1 METPKAVADAQE
13 SPSAARGAQSP
24 IGTKGLAETIKTYG
38 AGCLELPMPNLAAAF
53 APVVAALGGMSFAS
67 ELVAA
72 LNRSVPVDHV
82 CLMRFADRIRPPVLE
97 SASWRGGDHVGE
109 VQQAYL
115 AGLYK
120 RDPNLQLPSKEGV
133 SVHLLACNSIAD
145 EGYRAACYDRAGL
158 LQRLTVA
165 SVDAGQLLALNLYR
179 LDATGAFSREELAQ
193 VDTLAPLLA
202 ALAARHVATLGMQLR
217 SRDRG
222 DRIEAFSARLH
233 AISGSLTPREREVL
247 ARVML
252 GMTSQGIALDLG
264 VGLNTVLTY
273 RKRAYARLGV
283 TGQAELFAL
292 WI

>member
-1 METPKAVADAQE
+1 
-13 SPSAARGAQSP
+13 
-24 IGTKGLAETIKTYG
+24 
-38 AGCLELPMPNLAAAF
+38 
-53 APVVAALGGMSFAS
+53 
-67 ELVAA
+67 
-72 LNRSVPVDHV
+72 
-82 CLMRFADRIRPPVLE
+82 
-97 SASWRGGDHVGE
+97 
-109 VQQAYL
+109 
-115 AGLYK
+115 
-120 RDPNLQLPSKEGV
+120 
-133 SVHLLACNSIAD
+133 
-145 EGYRAACYDRAGL
+145 
-158 LQRLTVA
+158 VA

-179 LDATGAFSREELAQ
+179 LDSTGAFSRQELAQ
-193 VDTLAPLLA
+193 MDALAPLLA

-222 DRIEAFSARLH
+222 DRIDAFSARLH

>member
-1 METPKAVADAQE
+1 MPTPTTWTGRCILVMETPWAVADAQE
-13 SPSAARGAQSP
+13 SPPAARGAQSP
-24 IGTKGLAETIKTYG
+24 IGTKALAETIKPYA

-72 LNRSVPVDHV
+72 LNQSVPVDHV

-120 RDPNLQLPSKEGV
+120 RDPNLKLPGKEGV
-133 SVHLLACNSIAD
+133 SVHLLDCNSIVD
-145 EGYRAACYDRAGL
+145 EGYRAACYDRPGL

-179 LDATGAFSREELAQ
+179 LDSTGAFSRNELAQ
-193 VDTLAPLLA
+193 VDALAPLLA

-264 VGLNTVLTY
+264 VSL
-273 RKRAYARLGV
+273 
-283 TGQAELFAL
+283 
-292 WI
+292 

>member
-1 METPKAVADAQE
+1 
-13 SPSAARGAQSP
+13 
-24 IGTKGLAETIKTYG
+24 
-38 AGCLELPMPNLAAAF
+38 MPNLAAVF
-53 APVVAALGGMSFAS
+53 SPVVAALGGISFAS

-72 LNRSVPVDHV
+72 LNRTVPVDHV
-82 CLMRFADRIRPPVLE
+82 CLMRFADPNRAPVLE

-109 VQQAYL
+109 VQHAYL
-115 AGLYK
+115 AGLYR
-120 RDPNLQLPSKEGV
+120 RDPNLQLPAQPGV
-133 SVHLLACNSIAD
+133 SVHLLACNSVPD
-145 EGYRAACYDRAGL
+145 EDYRTACYQRAGL
-158 LQRLTVA
+158 SQRLTVA
-165 SVDAGQLLALNLYR
+165 TFDDGQLLALNLYR
-179 LDATGAFSREELAQ
+179 LSATGPFSRRDLARIG
-193 VDTLAPLLA
+193 VLAPLLA
-202 ALAARHVATLGMQLR
+202 ALAAKHVTTLGMRLR

-222 DRIEAFSARLH
+222 DRIDAFSARLH
-233 AISGSLTPREREVL
+233 AINGALTQREREVL

>member
-1 METPKAVADAQE
+1 
-13 SPSAARGAQSP
+13 
-24 IGTKGLAETIKTYG
+24 
-38 AGCLELPMPNLAAAF
+38 MPNLAAAF
-53 APVVAALGGMSFAS
+53 APVVASLGAMSFAS
-67 ELVAA
+67 ELVGA
-72 LNRSVPVDHV
+72 LNRIVPVDHV
-82 CLMRFADRIRPPVLE
+82 CLMRFADRSRPPVLE

-115 AGLYK
+115 SGLYR
-120 RDPNLQLPSKEGV
+120 RDPNLQLAAQPGA
-133 SVHLLACNSIAD
+133 SVHLLTCNTIDDEAYRTACFV
-145 EGYRAACYDRAGL
+145 GAGL

-165 SVDAGQLLALNLYR
+165 ASDDGQLLALNLYR
-179 LDATGAFSREELAQ
+179 LVSSGPFSRRELTRIDA
-193 VDTLAPLLA
+193 LAPLLA
-202 ALAARHVATLGMQLR
+202 ALAVKHVSTVGMQLR
-217 SRDRG
+217 SRART

-233 AISGSLTPREREVL
+233 AMSGALTPREREVL

-264 VGLNTVLTY
+264 VGLHTVQTY